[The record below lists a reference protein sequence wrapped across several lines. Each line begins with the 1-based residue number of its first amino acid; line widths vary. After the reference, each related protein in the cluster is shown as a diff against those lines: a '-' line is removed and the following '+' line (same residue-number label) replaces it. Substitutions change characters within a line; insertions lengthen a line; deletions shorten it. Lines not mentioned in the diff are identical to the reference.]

1 MQEQWNRCMDLQY
14 HIPSLNTEH
23 ISKKS
28 SNDRPHPS
36 VENTSQIRNL
46 NGFSRNSGRF
56 CTSVN
61 DKL

>member
-1 MQEQWNRCMDLQY
+1 MDLLC

-36 VENTSQIRNL
+36 VENTSHIRDL
-46 NGFSRNSGRF
+46 NGFSRNSGKC